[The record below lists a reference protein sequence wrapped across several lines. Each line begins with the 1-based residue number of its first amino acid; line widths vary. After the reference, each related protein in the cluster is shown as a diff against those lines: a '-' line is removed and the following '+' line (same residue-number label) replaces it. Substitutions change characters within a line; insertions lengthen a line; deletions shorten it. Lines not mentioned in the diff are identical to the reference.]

1 MNMSYCRFRNT
12 LSDLQDCFDN
22 LPNGDLSNDE
32 ANAFV
37 DLVLLAKEIAEQYE
51 EYNET
56 ELKNLAIETYEEEQD
71 EEIEEYYKQ
80 NN

>member
-51 EYNET
+51 EYNEN
-56 ELKNLAIETYEEEQD
+56 ELKDLAIETYEEEQD

>member
-56 ELKNLAIETYEEEQD
+56 ELKDLAIETYEKEQD

>member
-37 DLVLLAKEIAEQYE
+37 DLVLLAKEIEEQYE
-51 EYNET
+51 EHNET
-56 ELKNLAIETYEEEQD
+56 ELKDLAIETYE
-71 EEIEEYYKQ
+71 
-80 NN
+80 

>member
-1 MNMSYCRFRNT
+1 MNMSYCRFQNT
-12 LSDLQDCFDN
+12 LSDLQDCFNN

-56 ELKNLAIETYEEEQD
+56 ELKDLAIETLEQITKS
-71 EEIEEYYKQ
+71 EIQQEIEEY
-80 NN
+80 

>member
-51 EYNET
+51 EYNEN
-56 ELKNLAIETYEEEQD
+56 ELKDLAIETYEEEQG

>member
-12 LSDLQDCFDN
+12 LTDLKDCFDN

-32 ANAFV
+32 ANAFA

-56 ELKNLAIETYEEEQD
+56 ELKNLAYETYEEEED